1 MGGITL
7 AQAEAKLTLWMDA
20 EDKVA
25 AGQSY
30 SIAGRQLS
38 RASLGEIRTQI
49 EFWERKVNR
58 LSKTGGGMPVKGVS
72 LI

>member
-1 MGGITL
+1 MPGITL

-30 SIAGRQLS
+30 SIQGRSLTRADLS
-38 RASLGEIRTQI
+38 EIGERIDKWDARV
-49 EFWERKVNR
+49 KR
-58 LSKTGGGMPVKGVS
+58 LSKGGIHVKGMTPV
-72 LI
+72 